1 MSEPSSSD
9 GYVSFRGSRRR
20 EFGQITHRKPVVFVD
35 IDSEGPSGL
44 RLPPSFVVERH
55 ATILFRAPEF
65 LEGDGTLPRSVET
78 SLEEWETVAVRVAEL
93 VQPLGEAPRVKV
105 LRGDPLEPRE
115 EADLLARA
123 RGVEVEALLEFG
135 QAIWRPTTFHYRL
148 ITGEHAGSY
157 VKVGDALRQPRD
169 AEALASWL
177 HPSVE
182 AERGLIFDTGTL
194 TPVVQA
200 LRLAAC
206 KSGREMGPVRMLDQY
221 PRTVLD
227 VGHAIDRISGDPG
240 LLTAVISVSSSGSL
254 LSRVSE
260 AVALRGAS
268 LQAAIHIMV
277 DKSGQD
283 RPGVD
288 AWTPA
293 PQCSPLIPTGSRD
306 EGSCSLCEQ
315 AGRAVVVPI
324 NPFTFD
330 AMLPTQLQPVV
341 PDIEDPGDNRGLWEA
356 AQRNRAISVERP
368 AQRELQRFRSKQ
380 VPMGIKM
387 EAQKLLG
394 DEKFRAEVRK
404 KLQDLRTDEGLRPDA
419 DLVLGPHHEVAKHR
433 GYSEFWEAIRPEI
446 APGVEQV
453 TAFPTEERFPDD
465 LTQVIRA
472 ASSILVF
479 QLGTVS
485 GATIQRGLVGIQE
498 AKDRLAGFRL
508 QAVVLHARPATSR
521 ELETLRNSYG
531 REGGKPQM
539 HFAWSSILPDR
550 SPLREERVA
559 LRKVSPER
567 LSNEAQAFLNERLK
581 LCSGRYEGSGPPVV
595 LWGSQPGS
603 HLTPNAIY
611 GKNLDSVTT
620 YVAVGSAMS
629 AALSK
634 PRQMSPDFKVFEVAA
649 IARSYYDPL
658 ILGCML
664 RWMRP
669 HEIFWG
675 WSGEE
680 AKTTALHILDR
691 AENLGQ
697 EVLVPEMLLA
707 AGQGKLTQ
715 EAAKVAV
722 ETAERM
728 RGETSTK
735 AELKAILEVGL
746 ALVKPEELPA
756 TAGIYPS
763 PGASQLRAG
772 S

>member
-1 MSEPSSSD
+1 MSDPSSSD

-20 EFGQITHRKPVVFVD
+20 EFGKITHPRPVVFVD
-35 IDSEGPSGL
+35 IDSEGPKGL
-44 RLPPSFVVERH
+44 RLPPAFVVERH
-55 ATILFRAPEF
+55 ATILFRSPEF
-65 LEGDGTLPRSVET
+65 LAGDGEVPHSVES
-78 SLEEWETVAVRVAEL
+78 SLEEWETVGVRVAKL
-93 VQPLGEAPRVKV
+93 VQPLGEPARVEV
-105 LRGDPLEPRE
+105 LSGTPLALQE

-123 RGVEVEALLEFG
+123 RGVELEALLELG

-157 VKVGDALRQPRD
+157 VKLGDALRQPRD

-182 AERGLIFDTGTL
+182 PGRGLIFDTGTL
-194 TPVVQA
+194 TPIVQA

-206 KSGREMGPVRMLDQY
+206 RAGREMGRVRMLDEY

-227 VGHAIDRISGDPG
+227 VGNAIDRVSGDPG

-254 LSRVSE
+254 LSRVTE
-260 AVALRGAS
+260 ALASRGDS
-268 LQAAIHIMV
+268 LQTDIQVMV
-277 DKSGQD
+277 DKSGQE
-283 RPGVD
+283 RPGID
-288 AWTPA
+288 AWTPTRDC
-293 PQCSPLIPTGSRD
+293 PPLIPSGSRD
-306 EGSCSLCEQ
+306 KESCDLCKQ

-341 PDIEDPGDNRGLWEA
+341 PDVDDPGDNRGLWEA
-356 AQRNRAISVERP
+356 AQRNGAISVERK
-368 AQRELQRFRSKQ
+368 AQEELRRFRSKR

-387 EAQKLLG
+387 EAQKLLR
-394 DEKFRAEVRK
+394 DEEFRAEVQK
-404 KLQDLRTDEGLRPDA
+404 KLRHMKDLEGLSLDA
-419 DLVLGPHHEVAKHR
+419 DLVLGPHHEVAKHE
-433 GYSEFWEAIRPEI
+433 GYDEFWKAIRPDI
-446 APGVEQV
+446 APDVERV
-453 TAFPTEERFPDD
+453 TPFPGEERFPED
-465 LTQVIRA
+465 LVRQIREA
-472 ASSILVF
+472 DSILVF

-485 GATIQRGLVGIQE
+485 GATIQRGLVGVQQ
-498 AKDRLAGFRL
+498 AKDRLADFRL

-531 REGGKPQM
+531 HDGGKPQM

-559 LRKVSPER
+559 LRKVRPEK
-567 LSNEAQAFLNERLK
+567 LSDGAQNFLNERLE
-581 LCSGRYEGSGPPVV
+581 LCNGKYEDSDPPAV
-595 LWGSQPGS
+595 LWGSKPES

-611 GKNLDSVTT
+611 GKDLDSVTT

-649 IARSYYDPL
+649 LARSYYDPL

-675 WSGEE
+675 WTGEE

-691 AENLGQ
+691 AETLGQ

-707 AGQGKLTQ
+707 AGEGKLTQ

-722 ETAERM
+722 GVAERIQ
-728 RGETSTK
+728 GEASTPP
-735 AELKAILEVGL
+735 ELKAILEVGL
-746 ALVKPEELPA
+746 ALARPDELPA

-763 PGASQLRAG
+763 PDAS
-772 S
+772 